1 MIYAVGCAHSSS
13 YCGVSSVLLDLTLTV
28 LVPTL
33 LVVLIAILRG
43 RRRAVSSGDFDSDSV
58 SFAGGVISALFTVVL
73 AFYVVFAWQLGAD
86 IDSSATSEGQAVVD
100 AHWQAE
106 ALPEPHRTSIQG
118 LLRDYASSVAD
129 EEWPSLVNGQTHAR
143 PAELVQ
149 QIRAEFA
156 AVPES
161 GGAVDFAREQ
171 GLRDVRQIDESHRAR
186 VDLAT
191 GDDMFTRVLLAG
203 TLVGA
208 ALMIA
213 FPLLVGFS
221 TRPVNIVILGIL
233 TAVVGATVFIS
244 VQLSRPLDGPFGVG
258 PDALRSALQEIRPGP

>member
-1 MIYAVGCAHSSS
+1 MF
-13 YCGVSSVLLDLTLTV
+13 LDLTLTV

-33 LVVLIAILRG
+33 LVVIIAIFRG
-43 RRRAVSSGDFDSDSV
+43 RRKAVSSGDFDSDSV

-73 AFYVVFAWQLGAD
+73 AFYVVFAWQRGAD
-86 IDSSATSEGQAVVD
+86 IDNSATAEAQAVVD

-106 ALPEPHRTSIQG
+106 ALPEPHRTSIQSM
-118 LLRDYASSVAD
+118 LRDYASSVAE
-129 EEWPSLVNGQTHAR
+129 EEWPSLVSGQAQSR

-149 QIRAEFA
+149 RIRAEFA
-156 AVPES
+156 ALPES
-161 GGAVDFAREQ
+161 SGAVVFAREQ
-171 GLRDVRQIDESHRAR
+171 GLRDVRQIDESRGSR

-191 GDDMFTRVLLAG
+191 GDDVFTRVLLAG
-203 TLVGA
+203 TLIGA

-244 VQLSRPLDGPFGVG
+244 VQLGRPLDGPFGVG
-258 PDALRSALQEIRPGP
+258 PDALRGAVQDIDPGP

>member
-1 MIYAVGCAHSSS
+1 MPGAIGAHSST
-13 YCGVSSVLLDLTLTV
+13 YRGVFSVFLDLAFTV

-33 LVVLIAILRG
+33 LVIIVAILRG
-43 RRRAVSSGDFDSDSV
+43 RRKAVSSGDFDSDSV

-86 IDSSATSEGQAVVD
+86 IDNSATAEGQAVRD

-106 ALPEPHRTSIQG
+106 ALPEPQRTAIQG
-118 LLRDYASSVAD
+118 LLRDYVSSVAD
-129 EEWPSLVNGQTHAR
+129 EEWPALVNGEASAR

-156 AVPES
+156 AIPES

-171 GLRDVRQIDESHRAR
+171 GLRDARQIDESRRTR

-191 GDDMFTRVLLAG
+191 GADPFTSVLLAG

-221 TRPVNIVILGIL
+221 TRPVNIVVLGIL

-258 PDALRSALQEIRPGP
+258 PDALRGALHDVAPGP

>member
-1 MIYAVGCAHSSS
+1 M
-13 YCGVSSVLLDLTLTV
+13 LLDLTLTV

-43 RRRAVSSGDFDSDSV
+43 RRKAVSSGDFDSDSV

-73 AFYVVFAWQLGAD
+73 AFYVVFAWQRGAD
-86 IDSSATSEGQAVVD
+86 IDNSTTAEAQAVVD

-118 LLRDYASSVAD
+118 MLRDYASSVVE
-129 EEWPSLVNGQTHAR
+129 EEWPSLVNGQTQSR
-143 PAELVQ
+143 PAELIQ
-149 QIRAEFA
+149 RIRAEFTA
-156 AVPES
+156 LPES
-161 GGAVDFAREQ
+161 SGAVVFAREQ
-171 GLRDVRQIDESHRAR
+171 GLRDVRQIDESRRSR

-191 GDDMFTRVLLAG
+191 GDDVFTRVLLAG
-203 TLVGA
+203 TLIGA

-244 VQLSRPLDGPFGVG
+244 VQLGRPLDGPFGVG
-258 PDALRSALQEIRPGP
+258 PDALRGAVQDIDPGP